1 MVLSGDL
8 VVRIAACVVV
18 MKESKFILI
27 RPVYGIFMIDGSAIT
42 HLVCVKKISDK
53 MIKLNHSRCIK
64 FRTDE
69 VWPW

>member
-1 MVLSGDL
+1 MVWSGDL

-27 RPVYGIFMIDGSAIT
+27 RPVNGILMIDGSAIT

-53 MIKLNHSRCIK
+53 MIKLNRSKDKRRKRI
-64 FRTDE
+64 T
-69 VWPW
+69 